1 MASVNI
7 ISTKSGEIERFL
19 SKFYNTN
26 IELENKFKWN
36 HIYKNPVE
44 IAEIIGT
51 YIDNSYDFSFQMW
64 ISLDKNIYINIT
76 ENNAN
81 TLIKYIYERYP
92 Y

>member
-51 YIDNSYDFSFQMW
+51 YIDNSDDFSSQMW

>member
-51 YIDNSYDFSFQMW
+51 YIDNSDDFSFQMW